1 MSFSLVRIPVT
12 TTGAAGSA
20 TGSATSDS
28 TLMGFLVDI
37 FLDYH
42 ASTPAT
48 ADVTISFTTRG
59 GTIATATSTTTDAL
73 IAPRQGLVTN
83 AGVAITD
90 SHAMFLLNDKVT
102 VAVAEGDALT
112 DAVVAYLRVWRP

>member
-12 TTGAAGSA
+12 TVGAAGSA

-48 ADVTISFTTRG
+48 ADVTISFATRG

-112 DAVVAYLRVWRP
+112 DAVVAYLRVWNP

>member
-12 TTGAAGSA
+12 TTGTAGAA

-28 TLMGFLVDI
+28 TIMGFLVDV

-48 ADVTISFTTRG
+48 ADVTISFATRG
-59 GTIATATSTTTDAL
+59 GTIATATSTATDIL
-73 IAPRQGLVTN
+73 IAPRQGLVTS

-112 DAVVAYLRVWRP
+112 DAVVAYLRVWNP